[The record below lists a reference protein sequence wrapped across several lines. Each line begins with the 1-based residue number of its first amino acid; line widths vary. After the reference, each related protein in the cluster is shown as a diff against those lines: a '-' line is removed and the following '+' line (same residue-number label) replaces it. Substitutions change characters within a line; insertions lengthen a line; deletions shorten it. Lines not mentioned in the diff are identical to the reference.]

1 MEKYKKDMQNEA
13 KFYDHSTSKKVPN
26 LSKRPSLVGL
36 KELTIKDL
44 ELDKTHRGA
53 FIRGTLCTRPK
64 AMSAA
69 HSLIEDRDGNIT
81 AVSFYNLMEP
91 VTFQNA
97 NKIVP
102 KGT

>member
-44 ELDKTHRGA
+44 ELYALDQKRCLPH
-53 FIRGTLCTRPK
+53 IL
-64 AMSAA
+64 
-69 HSLIEDRDGNIT
+69 SL
-81 AVSFYNLMEP
+81 
-91 VTFQNA
+91 
-97 NKIVP
+97 KIVMATLP
-102 KGT
+102 RSVFTT

>member
-1 MEKYKKDMQNEA
+1 
-13 KFYDHSTSKKVPN
+13 
-26 LSKRPSLVGL
+26 
-36 KELTIKDL
+36 
-44 ELDKTHRGA
+44 
-53 FIRGTLCTRPK
+53 
-64 AMSAA
+64 MSAA